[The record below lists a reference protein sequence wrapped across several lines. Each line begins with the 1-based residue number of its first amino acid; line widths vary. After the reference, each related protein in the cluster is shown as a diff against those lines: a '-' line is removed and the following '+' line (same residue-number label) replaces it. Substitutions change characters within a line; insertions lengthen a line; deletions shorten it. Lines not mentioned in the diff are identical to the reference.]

1 MCREVT
7 AFIDADAAIAQ
18 SIADAAVRVLDQ
30 NTTDAPRKKKDNA
43 SHTTHVMD
51 RALDLL
57 STFSDAPSESA
68 KKFDAA
74 VKIQKTWRA
83 MRARVVSVIW
93 GGSSR
98 FSLYLLHSRL
108 PAAPAV
114 GGGQWG
120 RRRKPQTVC
129 ALVDSSAASTSCE
142 SASATG
148 ATRSC
153 SSSARRARRTSASS
167 SSTWR
172 ALFLF
177 GCMCVHR
184 AAGPAYHR

>member
-30 NTTDAPRKKKDNA
+30 NTTDAPRKKKNTT

-74 VKIQKTWRA
+74 VKTQKTWRA
-83 MRARVVSVIW
+83 MRARVVSVTW

-98 FSLYLLHSRL
+98 FSLCLLHSRL

-120 RRRKPQTVC
+120 RRRKP
-129 ALVDSSAASTSCE
+129 
-142 SASATG
+142 
-148 ATRSC
+148 
-153 SSSARRARRTSASS
+153 
-167 SSTWR
+167 
-172 ALFLF
+172 
-177 GCMCVHR
+177 
-184 AAGPAYHR
+184 